1 MRAGDKEGRYV
12 LINSWYRESR
22 TNEVVQDVTRETQK
36 GPPYAAKT
44 RVCLRWIARASA
56 WLLIPAIIVVA
67 ISGWGI
73 THTGT
78 IYKASFHLIDRGM
91 ADRIH
96 RDVQLPM
103 AVVLILHVLIN
114 LRLNLPFRSGKISWL
129 FNSMFIIL
137 GVGLLIGVVYMVR
150 YA

>member
-1 MRAGDKEGRYV
+1 MDG
-12 LINSWYRESR
+12 
-22 TNEVVQDVTRETQK
+22 
-36 GPPYAAKT
+36 AKT
-44 RVCLRWIARASA
+44 RIYLSWIARASA

-73 THTGT
+73 THTAT

-103 AVVLILHVLIN
+103 AVMVTMHVLIN
-114 LRLNLPFRSGKISWL
+114 LRLKLPFRSAKISWL
-129 FNSMFIIL
+129 FHIIFIIL
-137 GVGLLIGVVYMVR
+137 GVGLLIGVIYMVR

>member
-1 MRAGDKEGRYV
+1 MV
-12 LINSWYRESR
+12 N
-22 TNEVVQDVTRETQK
+22 ETQQVLQHEMSV
-36 GPPYAAKT
+36 
-44 RVCLRWIARASA
+44 RVYFKWISRASA
-56 WLLIPAIIVVA
+56 WLLIAAIFVAA

-73 THTGT
+73 TRTET

-103 AVVLILHVLIN
+103 AIILITHVLTN
-114 LRLNLPFRSGKISWL
+114 LRLNLPSQFAKISWL
-129 FNSMFIIL
+129 FNIIFIAL
-137 GVGLLIGVVYMVR
+137 GVCLLIGVVYMIR

>member
-1 MRAGDKEGRYV
+1 LIPETKRV
-12 LINSWYRESR
+12 LPY
-22 TNEVVQDVTRETQK
+22 EVK
-36 GPPYAAKT
+36 L
-44 RVCLRWIARASA
+44 RVYLKWIARASA
-56 WLLIPAIIVVA
+56 WLLIAAIIVEA

-73 THTGT
+73 TRTET

-103 AVVLILHVLIN
+103 AVILITHVLAN
-114 LRLNLPFRSGKISWL
+114 LRLNLPFRFAKISWL
-129 FNSMFIIL
+129 FNIIFIVI
-137 GVGLLIGVVYMVR
+137 GVCLLIGVVYMVR